1 MDVTAWSKKMLEE
14 SKIEVR
20 ELREQVSV
28 LTNKRLKCE
37 NELQNTNRSL
47 ENTEQRAKMLGI
59 GAWEGTHDVDI
70 QTRKIKSDLE
80 RISKQVDAVEE
91 FQVTLQVQYWTAY
104 DGNNADSV
112 V

>member
-1 MDVTAWSKKMLEE
+1 MLEE

-59 GAWEGTHDVDI
+59 GA
-70 QTRKIKSDLE
+70 
-80 RISKQVDAVEE
+80 
-91 FQVTLQVQYWTAY
+91 
-104 DGNNADSV
+104 
-112 V
+112 